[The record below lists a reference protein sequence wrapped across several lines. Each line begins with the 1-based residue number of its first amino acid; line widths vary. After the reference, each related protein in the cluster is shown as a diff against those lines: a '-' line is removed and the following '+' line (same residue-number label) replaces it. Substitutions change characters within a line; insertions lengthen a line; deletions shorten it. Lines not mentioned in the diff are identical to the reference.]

1 MLKISQN
8 ILERLHQEIEK
19 IMTSNED
26 YRKYVHVHMYAI
38 VEGGLERGDRE
49 GWREDWKVGR

>member
-26 YRKYVHVHMYAI
+26 YRQYVPVHMYAI